1 MPVPA
6 HLPVMLDQ
14 VVDLLAPRPGGTY
27 VDLTVGAGGHA
38 RAILERSAPDG
49 RLLAVDRD
57 PVALALARQRLADF
71 SDRTQFEQGPF
82 SELPTHLEQAAW
94 TEVDGL
100 LADLGV
106 SSMQLDDPDRGFSFQ
121 RAGPLDMRMDP
132 SRGKPLSE
140 HLADVDLD
148 ELAGALRRFGEVP
161 GARRVARR
169 ILDAFARGELGDTLD
184 LVRVVGRAGRA
195 GARHPATQVFQA
207 LRIFVNEELRE
218 LERLL
223 NLLPDPLRP
232 GGRAVFISF
241 HSLEDRAI
249 KRRLRQLEGE
259 CTCPPGLPVCGCG
272 RKQQMRRIN
281 RRALKP
287 TAIEQSQNP
296 RARSAR
302 VRAAERVA
310 A

>member
-1 MPVPA
+1 
-6 HLPVMLDQ
+6 MLDQ
-14 VVDLLAPRPGGTY
+14 VIELLKPRPGGTY

-57 PVALALARQRLADF
+57 PRAVDLARRELAGF
-71 SDRTQFEQGPF
+71 SDRLRLEQGLF
-82 SELPTHLEQAAW
+82 SDLPAHLARAAW
-94 TEVDGL
+94 SRVDGL

-106 SSMQLDDPDRGFSFQ
+106 SSMQIDEPSRGFSFQ

-132 SRGKPLSE
+132 DRGQPLSAR
-140 HLADVDLD
+140 LADMEVK
-148 ELAGALRRFGEVP
+148 ELAGALRRWGEVP
-161 GARRVARR
+161 GANRVAGR
-169 ILDAFARGELGDTLD
+169 ILDAQARGALNDTLD
-184 LVRVVGRAGRA
+184 LARVVGRAGRP
-195 GARHPATQVFQA
+195 GRRHPATQVFQA
-207 LRIFVNEELRE
+207 LRILVNEELSE
-218 LERLL
+218 LDRLL
-223 NLLPDPLRP
+223 GLLPEPLEP

-249 KRRLRQLEGE
+249 KRRLKQLEGV

-272 RKQQMRRIN
+272 REQRMRLIT
-281 RRALKP
+281 RRAIKP
-287 TAIEQSQNP
+287 TTVEQRRNP

-302 VRAAERVA
+302 LRAAERVA

>member
-1 MPVPA
+1 MSVPA

-14 VVDLLAPRPGGTY
+14 VIELLAPKPGGTY

-57 PVALALARQRLADF
+57 PAAIALARAELDCFADRLRLEQGQF
-71 SDRTQFEQGPF
+71 SDLRA
-82 SELPTHLEQAAW
+82 HLDAVAW
-94 TEVDGL
+94 SEVDGL

-106 SSMQLDDPDRGFSFQ
+106 SSMQLDEPERGFSFQ
-121 RAGPLDMRMDP
+121 QAGPLDMRMDP
-132 SRGKPLSE
+132 QRGRPLSAW
-140 HLADVDLD
+140 LAELSLD
-148 ELAGALRRFGEVP
+148 ELADALRRYGEVP
-161 GARRVARR
+161 QPRRVARR
-169 ILDAFARGELGDTLD
+169 ILDAHGRGELNDTLD
-184 LVRVVGRAGRA
+184 LARAVGRAGRS
-195 GARHPATQVFQA
+195 GRRHPATLVFQA
-207 LRIFVNEELRE
+207 LRIMVNQELGE
-218 LERLL
+218 LEQLL
-223 NLLPDPLRP
+223 DMLPEPLRP

-249 KRRLRQLEGE
+249 KRRFRALEGE

-272 RKQQMRRIN
+272 RQFVMKSLARKAR
-281 RRALKP
+281 KP
-287 TAIEQSQNP
+287 TAGEQDRNP

-302 VRAAERVA
+302 LRAAERVA

>member
-1 MPVPA
+1 MV
-6 HLPVMLDQ
+6 DQ
-14 VVDLLAPRPGGTY
+14 VIELLAPRPGGTY

-57 PVALALARQRLADF
+57 PVALELARQRLADF
-71 SDRTQFEQGPF
+71 SGRLQFGHGRF
-82 SELPTHLEQAAW
+82 SDLPTHLEQVDW

-121 RAGPLDMRMDP
+121 RSGPLDMRMDP
-132 SRGKPLSE
+132 SRGQPLSE
-140 HLADVDLD
+140 RLAAVELE
-148 ELAGALRRFGEVP
+148 ELANALRRYGEVP

-169 ILDAFARGELGDTLD
+169 ILDASARGELSDTLD
-184 LVRVVGRAGRA
+184 LVRIVGRAGRSSR
-195 GARHPATQVFQA
+195 RHPATQVFQA
-207 LRIFVNEELRE
+207 LRIFVNEELTE
-218 LERLL
+218 LDRLL
-223 NLLPDPLRP
+223 DLLPGPLRA

-249 KRRLRQLEGE
+249 KRRFRQLEGE

-287 TAIEQSQNP
+287 THIEQGQNP